1 MKFQTKDMDNIY
13 ISMFLFMGII
23 DQTTNALII
32 IEIGITNTVS
42 ITISTV
48 KLYVVNISV
57 SRYYP
62 TLILNPS
69 HELIKQN
76 NTAWKCR
83 RCCCRRMRGRGGPPM
98 GRGMMRPNF
107 RPGPP
112 WVSAFFSLFFF
123 CALRSSPG
131 FGIAWKCLFAEC
143 LISGWALSCSQDEPA
158 AVCWVPQASQAEA
171 VCWLSHLK
179 PKLFIEHLISSQS
192 CLLSTPSQAK
202 AVCWVLHLKPKLFI
216 EHLISSLS
224 HLLSVSSQDEPYA
237 VCWTPHP
244 KLFVERLILSCLLNT
259 SS

>member
-76 NTAWKCR
+76 NTA
-83 RCCCRRMRGRGGPPM
+83 
-98 GRGMMRPNF
+98 
-107 RPGPP
+107 
-112 WVSAFFSLFFF
+112 
-123 CALRSSPG
+123 
-131 FGIAWKCLFAEC
+131 
-143 LISGWALSCSQDEPA
+143 
-158 AVCWVPQASQAEA
+158 
-171 VCWLSHLK
+171 
-179 PKLFIEHLISSQS
+179 
-192 CLLSTPSQAK
+192 
-202 AVCWVLHLKPKLFI
+202 
-216 EHLISSLS
+216 
-224 HLLSVSSQDEPYA
+224 
-237 VCWTPHP
+237 
-244 KLFVERLILSCLLNT
+244 
-259 SS
+259 